1 MIPESAFFAQSKSG
15 ENNFAAYFNRFQ
27 KAFLSI
33 FTPKTSKELAKRKQF
48 NSELKKQCG
57 EKKNF

>member
-15 ENNFAAYFNRFQ
+15 ENNFAAYFNRFK

-33 FTPKTSKELAKRKQF
+33 FMSKAIEKIAMFRQF
-48 NSELKKQCG
+48 NPKLKK
-57 EKKNF
+57 